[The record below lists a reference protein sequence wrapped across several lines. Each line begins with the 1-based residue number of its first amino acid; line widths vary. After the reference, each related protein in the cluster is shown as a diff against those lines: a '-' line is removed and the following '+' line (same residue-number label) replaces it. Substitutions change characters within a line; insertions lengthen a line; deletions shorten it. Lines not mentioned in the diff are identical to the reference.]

1 VREHEYEPI
10 RGLPEVLPP
19 GEAILWQG
27 APDREVM
34 ARRALHIRTLGIYF
48 ALLSVTRGVA
58 TAMDGVPA
66 ASAAIDALWLAAPA
80 AVTIAILYLFAV
92 LWARTTVYTVTNRRL
107 VMRIGVALSMT
118 LNIPFNRIEAAAV
131 KVNPDGSGDLSLRL
145 AADNNIAYALLW
157 PHARP
162 WHLSKAEPTLR
173 AILNVEHVAQT
184 LARALAASAAMPAPA
199 MVPPRGYSPT
209 GGSVSQTSAAVAV

>member
-1 VREHEYEPI
+1 MREHEYEPV

-34 ARRALHIRTLGIYF
+34 ARRALHIRTLAIYF

-66 ASAAIDALWLAAPA
+66 GAAALDALWLAVPA
-80 AVTIAILYLFAV
+80 AATIAILYLFAV
-92 LWARTTVYTVTNRRL
+92 LWSRTTVYTVTNRRL

-162 WHLSKAEPTLR
+162 WHFSRAEPTLR
-173 AILNVEHVAQT
+173 AIPQVELVAQI

-199 MVPPRGYSPT
+199 MAPLRGA
-209 GGSVSQTSAAVAV
+209 GESVSQSSAAVAA